1 MRKQYRKVVSV
12 GSSKKGHVVQLALA
26 PEERWKTF
34 QESLHG
40 FAVDMMR
47 AVATEL
53 LEDELRTLCGVKHEH
68 GSSVAYRHGSQRGT
82 IIANGQKISISKP
95 RGRFRDGRGEVT
107 LSRYQ
112 QMQSPAAMSESAVRR
127 MVRGVSSRNYQ
138 EVIEAAEE
146 GYGIKKSSVSRAF
159 VRGAE
164 KALKAL
170 RERSLHGKRFVAIII
185 DGKEYA
191 GAQLVAALGIEESGE
206 KLILGLREG
215 ATENKE
221 VVTSLLEELC
231 ERGLDSSVTTLFVL
245 DGSRA
250 LSAAVKRV
258 FGQNA
263 VIQRCQV
270 HKKRNVRAH
279 LSDELW
285 QDVSQRL
292 SAAYS
297 EPNYSVALKS
307 LKTTQRW
314 LARIAPDAAAS
325 LEEGLEET
333 LTLTRL
339 GIDGDLKKSLCTTN
353 LMESAFSVCETVT
366 GRVKRWRDGSMRLR
380 WCAAGLLRAE
390 QSFRRV
396 RGYRD
401 IPALVVA
408 LNNQGNA
415 QMFDSEK
422 KAA

>member
-1 MRKQYRKVVSV
+1 MKKKYRKVVSV
-12 GSSKKGHVVQLALA
+12 GSSKKCQVIQMPLA
-26 PEERWKTF
+26 PEERWKSF

-40 FAVDMMR
+40 FAMDMMR

-53 LEDELRTLCGVKHEH
+53 LEDELQMLCGVKHER
-68 GSSVAYRHGSQRGT
+68 SVSPAYRHGSQQGT
-82 IIANGQKISISKP
+82 IIANGQRVSISKP
-95 RGRFRDGRGEVT
+95 RARYRDGRGEVT

-112 QMQSPAAMSESAVRR
+112 QMQSPDAMSESVVRR

-159 VRGAE
+159 VRGTE
-164 KALKAL
+164 QALKAL
-170 RERSLHGKRFVAIII
+170 RERNLQEQRFVAVVI

-191 GAQLVAALGIEESGE
+191 GAQLVVALGVQEDGE

-231 ERGLDSSVTTLFVL
+231 ERGLDSSLPTLFVL
-245 DGSRA
+245 DGSKA

-258 FGQNA
+258 FGENA

-279 LSDELW
+279 LSDEIW
-285 QDVSQRL
+285 NDVSQRL

-297 EPNYSVALKS
+297 EPNYSIALKS
-307 LKTTQRW
+307 LKTTQHW

-325 LEEGLEET
+325 LAEGLEET
-333 LTLTRL
+333 LTLSRL
-339 GIDGDLKKSLCTTN
+339 GIDGDLKKTFCTTN
-353 LMESAFSVCETVT
+353 LIESAFSICETLS

-380 WCAAGLLRAE
+380 WCAAGLLKAE

-401 IPALVVA
+401 IPALVGA
-408 LNNQGNA
+408 LNSRCSSDR
-415 QMFDSEK
+415 FDSEK